1 MIWYMLEMTGG
12 GEMDGEL
19 LAAIGKVLQEQLE
32 PMKQDITGLQKQN
45 DIISF
50 TVVKILGETEKIKDS
65 VFELQSDAKSLQEG
79 QQRIETKQD
88 RMDADVEVIGNMCRD
103 HELRIQDL

>member
-1 MIWYMLEMTGG
+1 
-12 GEMDGEL
+12 MDGEL